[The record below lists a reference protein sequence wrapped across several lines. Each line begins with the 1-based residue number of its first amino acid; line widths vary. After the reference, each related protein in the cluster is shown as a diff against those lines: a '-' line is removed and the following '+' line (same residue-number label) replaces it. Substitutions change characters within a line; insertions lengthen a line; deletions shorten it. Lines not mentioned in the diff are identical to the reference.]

1 MPSKLIFLDFLGIL
15 FGIILLSHGG
25 DVLTKSSVDLSL
37 KFSVPKIIIGMTVVS
52 FATSA
57 PELIV
62 SLNATLNGFSNF
74 AIGNV
79 IGSNIANIGLVLGI
93 ITIIYPITLQQR
105 FYTSDFPILMLS
117 TFLFYLL
124 LITGN
129 KISRG
134 EGIVLLVLISLILIY
149 LFLYQKKSIS
159 EFSDVGDT
167 SKISIPKSIFY
178 VLFSGLLLWLGSETL
193 IKSAISVANK
203 YEISERVISVT
214 MVAIGTSIPELAA
227 SVVASIKK
235 QNDLSIGNLIGS
247 NIFNLLVVIGITST
261 VLPIEQIDSKIIYN
275 DMLWVILFSAIILPL
290 AYLKKRN
297 VLSRK
302 KGIILLTL
310 YLIFIIP
317 LLIS

>member
-1 MPSKLIFLDFLGIL
+1 LDFLGIL

-261 VLPIEQIDSKIIYN
+261 FLPIEQIDSKIIFN

-290 AYLKKRN
+290 AYLKRKN
-297 VLSRK
+297 VFTRK

-317 LLIS
+317 LLLS

>member
-1 MPSKLIFLDFLGIL
+1 MDFFGIL

-25 DVLTKSSVDLSL
+25 DILTKSSVDLSL
-37 KFSVPKIIIGMTVVS
+37 KFSIPKIIIGMTVVS

-93 ITIIYPITLQQR
+93 IIIIYPVTLQQR

-129 KISRG
+129 KVSRV
-134 EGIVLLVLISLILIY
+134 EGIILLVSISLILIY
-149 LFLYQKKSIS
+149 LFVYQKKSIS

-167 SKISIPKSIFY
+167 SEISIPKSIFY
-178 VLFSGLLLWLGSETL
+178 VIFSGLLLWLGSETL
-193 IKSAISVANK
+193 IKSSISVANK

-261 VLPIEQIDSKIIYN
+261 VLPIEQIDSKIIFN

-290 AYLKKRN
+290 AYLKRRN
-297 VLSRK
+297 ILTRK
-302 KGIILLTL
+302 KGTILLTL

-317 LLIS
+317 LILS

>member
-1 MPSKLIFLDFLGIL
+1 MDFLGIL

-129 KISRG
+129 KISRS

-261 VLPIEQIDSKIIYN
+261 VLPIEQIDSKIIFS

-290 AYLKKRN
+290 AYLKRRN
-297 VLSRK
+297 ILTRK

-317 LLIS
+317 LLLS

>member
-1 MPSKLIFLDFLGIL
+1 MDFLGIL

-93 ITIIYPITLQQR
+93 ITIIYPVNLQQR

-134 EGIVLLVLISLILIY
+134 EGIILLVLISIILIY

-261 VLPIEQIDSKIIYN
+261 VLPIEQIDSKIIFN

-290 AYLKKRN
+290 AYLKRRN
-297 VLSRK
+297 ILTRK

-317 LLIS
+317 LILS

>member
-1 MPSKLIFLDFLGIL
+1 MDFLGIL

-93 ITIIYPITLQQR
+93 ITIIYPINLQQR

-261 VLPIEQIDSKIIYN
+261 VLPIEQIEPKIIFN

-290 AYLKKRN
+290 AYLKRRN
-297 VLSRK
+297 ILTRK

-317 LLIS
+317 LILS

>member
-1 MPSKLIFLDFLGIL
+1 MDFLGIL

-124 LITGN
+124 LITAN

-134 EGIVLLVLISLILIY
+134 EGIVLLVLISLLLMY

-261 VLPIEQIDSKIIYN
+261 VLPIEQIDSKIIFN

-290 AYLKKRN
+290 AYLKRRN
-297 VLSRK
+297 ILTRK

-317 LLIS
+317 LILS

>member
-1 MPSKLIFLDFLGIL
+1 LDFLGIL

-25 DVLTKSSVDLSL
+25 DVLTKSSIDLSL

-93 ITIIYPITLQQR
+93 ITIIYPITLKQR

-159 EFSDVGDT
+159 EFSDLGDT
-167 SKISIPKSIFY
+167 SKISISKSIFY

-261 VLPIEQIDSKIIYN
+261 VMPIEMIDSKIIFN

-290 AYLKKRN
+290 AYLKRRN
-297 VLSRK
+297 ILTRK

-317 LLIS
+317 LLLS

>member
-1 MPSKLIFLDFLGIL
+1 MDFLGIL

-261 VLPIEQIDSKIIYN
+261 VLPIEQVDSKIIFS

-290 AYLKKRN
+290 AYLKRRN
-297 VLSRK
+297 ILTRK

-317 LLIS
+317 LLLS

>member
-1 MPSKLIFLDFLGIL
+1 LDFLGIL

-124 LITGN
+124 LVTGN

-261 VLPIEQIDSKIIYN
+261 VLPIEQIDSKIIFS

-290 AYLKKRN
+290 AYLKRRN
-297 VLSRK
+297 ILTRK

-317 LLIS
+317 LLLS

>member
-1 MPSKLIFLDFLGIL
+1 MDFLGIL

-25 DVLTKSSVDLSL
+25 DILTKSSVDLSL

-129 KISRG
+129 KVSRV
-134 EGIVLLVLISLILIY
+134 EGIILLVSISLILIY
-149 LFLYQKKSIS
+149 LFVYQKKSIS

-167 SKISIPKSIFY
+167 SEISLPKSIFY

-261 VLPIEQIDSKIIYN
+261 VLPIEQIDSKIIFN

-297 VLSRK
+297 ILTRK

-317 LLIS
+317 LLLS

>member
-1 MPSKLIFLDFLGIL
+1 MDFLGIL

-93 ITIIYPITLQQR
+93 ITIIYPINLQQR

-134 EGIVLLVLISLILIY
+134 EGIILLVLISIILIY

-261 VLPIEQIDSKIIYN
+261 FLPIEQIEPKIIFN

-290 AYLKKRN
+290 AYLKRKN
-297 VLSRK
+297 VLTRK

-317 LLIS
+317 LLLS